1 LSLIFTLILLAGFGL
16 LIWWVIKQL
25 SAGGFAQPG
34 PPPQTPSSRALE
46 ILNER
51 YARGEISK
59 EEYEERKKTL
69 QAG

>member
-1 LSLIFTLILLAGFGL
+1 MGFGL
-16 LIWWVIKQL
+16 LIWWVIRQL
-25 SAGGFAQPG
+25 STGGFTQAG
-34 PPPQTPSSRALE
+34 PPSRIPSSRALE

-69 QAG
+69 EAE